1 MVYFVLV
8 DLVVM
13 ILFYSS
19 VNHVPAVGIGSET
32 YCRRHFQY
40 DLCWQYPYY

>member
-8 DLVVM
+8 DLAVM

-32 YCRRHFQY
+32 CCRRHFQY
-40 DLCWQYPYY
+40 DLCWQHPYY